1 MKAQT
6 KGIPVSGLFSLF
18 YDGYN
23 KLGGMGEAFRKQ
35 IVDVAELKQ
44 GESVLDCGCGTGT
57 LAIIAKRHVGP
68 EGRVCGVD
76 LSKDQ
81 LKRARS
87 KAQKEGLAIEFHEG
101 SIDEL
106 PFSDN
111 SFDAIFSTL
120 MLHHVPGTVKRSAF
134 RQMRRVLKPSGRI
147 VVADFG
153 PPAHFWRW
161 MVFSPLMLMFLA
173 TSSMRDNLFNRL
185 PSLMSESGLQIV
197 NQRVVKEV
205 VHLIQAV

>member
-6 KGIPVSGLFSLF
+6 KGIPVSGLFSMF
-18 YDGYN
+18 YDQYN
-23 KLGGMGEAFRKQ
+23 KLGGMGEAFRRQ
-35 IVDVAELKQ
+35 IVDVAELKKC
-44 GESVLDCGCGTGT
+44 ESVLDCGCGTGT

-106 PFSDN
+106 PFSDK

-120 MLHHVPGTVKRSAF
+120 MLHHVPETVKRSAF
-134 RQMRRVLKPSGRI
+134 RQMRRVLKPNGRI

-153 PPAHFWRW
+153 PPAHFWGW
-161 MVFSPLMLMFLA
+161 IGFSPLMLMFLA
-173 TSSMRDNLFNRL
+173 TSSTRDNLFNRL
-185 PSLMSESGLQIV
+185 PSLMSESGLEIV

-205 VHLIQAV
+205 LHLIQAV